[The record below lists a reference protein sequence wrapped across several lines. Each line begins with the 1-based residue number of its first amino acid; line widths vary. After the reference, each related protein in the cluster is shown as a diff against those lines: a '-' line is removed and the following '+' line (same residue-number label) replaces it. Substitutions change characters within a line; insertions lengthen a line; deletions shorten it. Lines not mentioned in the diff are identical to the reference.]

1 MRHLAFR
8 YQSSVYCEIFCTQIV
23 ANIKKGIKNIKLY
36 KNIINYST
44 LNSIMASFIR
54 YKNFVITVLSKMAT
68 MNLINFNSK
77 KFKFI
82 ISSLRDILY
91 ANSYKY
97 KKEIKNII
105 HGSILEFLIFLFAMI
120 FIIIFY

>member
-1 MRHLAFR
+1 M
-8 YQSSVYCEIFCTQIV
+8 YPNSCKY
-23 ANIKKGIKNIKLY
+23 KKRNKKYNTKNIKLY

-44 LNSIMASFIR
+44 LNSIMARFIR
-54 YKNFVITVLSKMAT
+54 YKNFVIAALSKMAT